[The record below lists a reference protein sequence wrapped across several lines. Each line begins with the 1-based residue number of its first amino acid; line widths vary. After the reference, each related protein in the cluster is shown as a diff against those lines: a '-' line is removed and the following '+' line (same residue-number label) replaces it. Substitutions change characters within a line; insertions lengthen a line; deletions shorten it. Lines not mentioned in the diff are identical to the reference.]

1 MADKDTRVAVL
12 GAGYADGYPREISNG
27 VAMLGGLRRNIV
39 GRISMD
45 MLCVE
50 LEESD
55 SVSVG
60 DTLELWGSLL
70 RIEEV
75 ASRSNT
81 IPYTLMCGV
90 GTRVRRKYF

>member
-1 MADKDTRVAVL
+1 MVELGWRFDTRVAARGFWRL
-12 GAGYADGYPREISNG
+12 PRETRTVACWG
-27 VAMLGGLRRNIV
+27 VRNIV

-90 GTRVRRKYF
+90 GNRVRRKYF